1 MVVFFSMNRVKPAF
15 QGFIYCKNDI
25 ELNTGLKTILCWI
38 KYVHIHMYVGYSKTF
53 IITLF
58 YFSCDG
64 SFEVESTIE
73 TDISQGVHRGA
84 SKYVFELQYFVLL
97 KHSFTN
103 TYTF

>member
-1 MVVFFSMNRVKPAF
+1 MFTYTF
-15 QGFIYCKNDI
+15 
-25 ELNTGLKTILCWI
+25 
-38 KYVHIHMYVGYSKTF
+38 MYNKTF
-53 IITLF
+53 MKKLF

-97 KHSFTN
+97 KHLFTS
-103 TYTF
+103 T

>member
-1 MVVFFSMNRVKPAF
+1 MFT
-15 QGFIYCKNDI
+15 
-25 ELNTGLKTILCWI
+25 NTYMHKKTC
-38 KYVHIHMYVGYSKTF
+38 MQ
-53 IITLF
+53 TLF

-97 KHSFTN
+97 KYSFTS
-103 TYTF
+103 TYNFLESHKKTCFDLCGVTLVGYKCIRICRDIYVHHSAS